1 MMRTTRLVPLLALL
15 LTGCVSTGTGP
26 GQESSTPSS
35 GSSGASGGVHYSGG
49 VGIDYRLPASPKIA
63 ASRTVDQPRADA
75 WSALQTA
82 AGKSSAWRVQAANAN
97 KMTLTLAY
105 KGNPQP
111 YVDCGAVSSR
121 VRDNGGGI
129 KSYDFPAASA
139 HERYELENDKG
150 RYVVDRQMEL
160 DAKVQVKVLNAGKER
175 ASVRVKVFY
184 ALTKS
189 QFVKRDGA
197 AGGDVQ
203 NDTIR
208 FETTNHGAFMV
219 GGKEGTVCR
228 ATGKLEHDI
237 LNLIK

>member
-1 MMRTTRLVPLLALL
+1 MRLAPLLPLLALA

-26 GQESSTPSS
+26 GQESSTSSS
-35 GSSGASGGVHYSGG
+35 GSSGASGGVRYSSGAG
-49 VGIDYRLPASPKIA
+49 VDYRLPAAKKIPA
-63 ASRTVDQPRADA
+63 TRTVEQPRADA
-75 WSALQTA
+75 WSAMQTA
-82 AGKSSAWRVQAANAN
+82 AGKSSAWRVQAANA
-97 KMTLTLAY
+97 KGMTLTLAY
-105 KGNPQP
+105 KGNPEP

-121 VRDNGGGI
+121 VHDNGGGI
-129 KSYDFPAASA
+129 KSYDFSAASA

-160 DAKVQVKVLNAGKER
+160 DAKVQVKVSDAGKGR
-175 ASVRVKVFY
+175 SSLRVKVFY

-197 AGGDVQ
+197 AGGDLQ

-208 FETTNHGAFMV
+208 FETASHGAFMV

-237 LNLIK
+237 LNLIN